1 MVETDDLK
9 VVWIGAGNLATR
21 LSLAM
26 KGQGMNIV
34 QLFSRTSE
42 SAQELSLRL
51 DGVPYVTSVEE
62 IRADADLYI
71 FAVKD
76 TVLPDLIRH
85 VAPNNGLWVHTA
97 GSIPMSVFEGRV
109 PRFGVFYPMQ
119 TFSKEREVD
128 FREIPF
134 LIEAARP
141 DDAALL
147 RRIAARLSD
156 NVYEAD
162 SVQRKYLHLS
172 AVFAGNFS
180 NHMYAIAARLLQEHG
195 LPFEVLLP
203 LIRETAA
210 KVERMSPVSA
220 QTGPAVRFDRNVM
233 AEQSSMLSDRS
244 IREIYDLL
252 SRSIYRFSEQK
263 DV

>member
-85 VAPNNGLWVHTA
+85 VAPNDGLWVHTA

-134 LIEAARP
+134 LIEAARKFLEP
-141 DDAALL
+141 YVCDC
-147 RRIAARLSD
+147 R
-156 NVYEAD
+156 
-162 SVQRKYLHLS
+162 
-172 AVFAGNFS
+172 AVVAG
-180 NHMYAIAARLLQEHG
+180 AW
-195 LPFEVLLP
+195 V
-203 LIRETAA
+203 
-210 KVERMSPVSA
+210 
-220 QTGPAVRFDRNVM
+220 AVRSVVAVDPGDCGKGGTYVARCG
-233 AEQSSMLSDRS
+233 ADRS
-244 IREIYDLL
+244 GGSFRP
-252 SRSIYRFSEQK
+252 QC
-263 DV
+263 DVGAEFDAFRPFDT